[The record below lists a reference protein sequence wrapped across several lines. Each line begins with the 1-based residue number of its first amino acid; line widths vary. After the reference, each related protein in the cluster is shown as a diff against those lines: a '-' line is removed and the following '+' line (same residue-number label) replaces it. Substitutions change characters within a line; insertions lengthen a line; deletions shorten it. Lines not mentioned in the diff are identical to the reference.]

1 MWGWRRC
8 SMASGVRRAL
18 GGRLR
23 PIGPGRH
30 RWRPVLARERGR
42 ATADA
47 EARPCSRL
55 LSPAA
60 LAGARGMAAGV
71 VVAAWSF
78 GPDREVAYAACGC
91 SIGRAGL
98 RAACKCARAQWPPST
113 PGKGGR
119 SCRAHRSQARLRAAR
134 LLALSDTLSPRPVS
148 ESPRPRRRPSGPAD
162 STRERRQAHVLVHRI
177 RVTGARAGPAAGLV
191 SASFL

>member
-30 RWRPVLARERGR
+30 RWRPVLARDRGR

-113 PGKGGR
+113 PAKGGR
-119 SCRAHRSQARLRAAR
+119 HV
-134 LLALSDTLSPRPVS
+134 ALTDPRPGC
-148 ESPRPRRRPSGPAD
+148 RRPAPRA
-162 STRERRQAHVLVHRI
+162 ERHSVA
-177 RVTGARAGPAAGLV
+177 AAGLRV
-191 SASFL
+191 PASAAPAERPPLIRPGSEGKHTSSSTGYASPAPAPARPPD